1 MPEYPFPGLRFAAAT
16 GAMEALPETVMRTR
30 TAALIAIAMAT
41 SGPAFA
47 GDLVDSLVRET
58 GMHERQVLMVIG
70 NRTPYVESRSNY
82 GRSLAQFKAALG
94 NERAERL
101 IAGDT
106 IVLDQRADVRV
117 ATLDKRRNEDRT
129 P

>member
-1 MPEYPFPGLRFAAAT
+1 
-16 GAMEALPETVMRTR
+16 MRTR
-30 TAALIAIAMAT
+30 TAALIAIAMA
-41 SGPAFA
+41 SSAPAFA
-47 GDLVDSLVRET
+47 GDLVDSLTRET
-58 GMHERQVLMVIG
+58 GMHERQVLMIIG

-82 GRSLAQFKAALG
+82 SRSLAQFKRALG

-101 IAGDT
+101 IAGET

-117 ATLDKRRNEDRT
+117 ATLDQRRNEDRT

>member
-1 MPEYPFPGLRFAAAT
+1 M
-16 GAMEALPETVMRTR
+16 
-30 TAALIAIAMAT
+30 
-41 SGPAFA
+41 
-47 GDLVDSLVRET
+47 DSLTRET
-58 GMHERQVLMVIG
+58 GMHERQVLMIIG

-82 GRSLAQFKAALG
+82 GRSLAQFKRALG

-101 IAGDT
+101 IAGET

-117 ATLDKRRNEDRT
+117 ATLDERRNEDRT